1 MNLCPG
7 QVLTP
12 LNDSVFVKKVCVCL
26 WLFDLRYFEEEY
38 VLIMKRKAIALFS
51 LVVLLSSLGYSQ
63 SVAKFGYIDSNEI
76 LALMPETDSLQNELK
91 AYADYLDQQMQTMG
105 MEYQTKVTEYQENIN
120 TMSDLIRQT
129 KEKEITD
136 LQARIQAFQQSADQD
151 LGAKQAELFNP
162 LIEKVKN
169 AINAVGKENSYT
181 YIFDIGTGALVF
193 YENGDNIL
201 PLVKTKLGI

>member
-1 MNLCPG
+1 
-7 QVLTP
+7 
-12 LNDSVFVKKVCVCL
+12 
-26 WLFDLRYFEEEY
+26 
-38 VLIMKRKAIALFS
+38 MKGFRKAIALVS
-51 LVVLLSSLGYSQ
+51 LVLLVAAFGYSQ

-76 LALMPETDSLQNELK
+76 LALMPETDSLQTELK
-91 AYADYLDQQMQTMG
+91 AYADYLDQQMQAMG
-105 MEYQTKVTEYQENIN
+105 MEYQTKVTEYQENVN

-169 AINAVGKENSYT
+169 AISEVGKENGYT
-181 YIFDIGTGALVF
+181 YIFDVGTGALV
-193 YENGDNIL
+193 YYDNGDNIL
-201 PLVKTKLGI
+201 PLVKKKLGI